1 MVRELSLVHVG
12 GPQPWHPYPLARP
25 SLRPGTP
32 TPGRPFA
39 QTWQMCSGRPSGA
52 ERGVW
57 GGAWQGRADWPTGLV
72 TGGARARVGQQD
84 RPCYSAQSAQ
94 ELAVAE
100 SITACG
106 WCRGQGS
113 LPLEG

>member
-1 MVRELSLVHVG
+1 M
-12 GPQPWHPYPLARP
+12 WAAP
-25 SLRPGTP
+25 SPGTLILL
-32 TPGRPFA
+32 PGLHSVLEPPPQGGRLPRLGRCA
-39 QTWQMCSGRPSGA
+39 QEGQVVLK
-52 ERGVW
+52 GVC
-57 GGAWQGRADWPTGLV
+57 GGDAWQGRADWPTGWV
-72 TGGARARVGQQD
+72 TEGARAGVGQQD

-106 WCRGQGS
+106 WRRGQGS